1 MTARVEGER
10 TRVVEADD
18 CATRWGNDGLFV
30 LSTPSMLGYLEMTC
44 VEVLAPHLGQG
55 QMTVGTGV
63 SMSHQASV
71 TRGDAA
77 VYRVSMA
84 RDGRDI
90 EVEFTVTD
98 ENGTVVST
106 GRHQRRVVDRERF
119 LARLMPV
126 LPATADK

>member
-1 MTARVEGER
+1 MARFEGER

-30 LSTPSMLGYLEMTC
+30 LSTPAILGYLEMTC
-44 VEVLAPHLGQG
+44 VEVLASHLDQG
-55 QMTVGTGV
+55 QMTVGVGV

-71 TRGDAA
+71 ARGNAA
-77 VYRVSMA
+77 IYRVSMA

-119 LARLMPV
+119 LQRLAGV
-126 LPATADK
+126 VPATTDK